1 MDIDET
7 TPREE
12 LIRELRSLQERLG
25 TIEADGA
32 KLREAQKLES
42 LGVLAGGFAH
52 EFNNLLMAV
61 LGNAEVALAN
71 LSAEHPAHRNV
82 QQIGVAARRAA
93 DLTGQLLAYAGKG
106 RFVAQELDLNVVI
119 AEMAHLLKLSAHHT
133 ARPTYHFAGR
143 LPLIEADPAQ
153 IRQLVVNLIT
163 NAAEALTQRGEPLDD
178 DPGGIS
184 VITRTR
190 LVDALFLSHCA
201 VGAHNSP
208 GEYVALEV
216 ADSGPGLDAATQ
228 ARMFEPFFTTKFTG
242 RGLGLAVV
250 QGIVRAHDGAIH
262 VASTPGAGTTITVLF
277 PPLRTLAFNAERDA
291 PPISAPAPH
300 APRADAGSPRM
311 LQLPARATRGQALL
325 VDDDVNVRDVARIML
340 SQLGFEVYV
349 ASDGEEARRLF
360 QKHHATLQL
369 VLLDLVMPGVRGD
382 AVLAELRELN
392 GSVPV
397 LLMSGYSAD
406 QINHRLEGRGAT
418 GFVQKPFTFEELR
431 AAVMLALT

>member
-1 MDIDET
+1 MDIDDT

-25 TIEADGA
+25 TIEADA
-32 KLREAQKLES
+32 TRLREAQKLES

-71 LSAEHPAHRNV
+71 LGADHPAHRNV

-93 DLTGQLLAYAGKG
+93 DLTGQLLADAGKG
-106 RFVAQELDLNVVI
+106 RFVMQELDLNVVI
-119 AEMAHLLKLSAHHT
+119 AEMAHLLKISAHHS
-133 ARPTYHFAGR
+133 AKPTYHLAGR
-143 LPLIEADPAQ
+143 LPPIEADASQ
-153 IRQLVVNLIT
+153 IKQVVVNLIT
-163 NAAEALTQRGEPLDD
+163 NAAEALAQRNEAFADAD
-178 DPGGIS
+178 DPGGIR
-184 VITRTR
+184 VATEAR
-190 LVDALFLSHCA
+190 LVDARFLSRCA
-201 VGAHNSP
+201 VGSSNSP
-208 GEYVALEV
+208 GQYVTLEV
-216 ADSGPGLDAATQ
+216 ADTGQGMDAATQ
-228 ARMFEPFFTTKFTG
+228 ARMFEPFFSTRFTG
-242 RGLGLAVV
+242 RGLGLAAV
-250 QGIVRAHDGAIH
+250 QGIVRAHGGAIH
-262 VASTPGAGTTITVLF
+262 VASAPDAGTTVTLLF
-277 PPLRTLAFNAERDA
+277 PPLRTLAFNAEQSATLSPRIAGTDSAA
-291 PPISAPAPH
+291 PPLLLSPV
-300 APRADAGSPRM
+300 RAA
-311 LQLPARATRGQALL
+311 RGQALL

-340 SQLGFEVYV
+340 TQLGFEVHV
-349 ASDGEEARRLF
+349 AHDGQEARRLF

-397 LLMSGYSAD
+397 LLMSGYSAE
-406 QINHRLEGRGAT
+406 QINQRLEGRGAT